1 MSAGP
6 EDGFRRALSDSLGS
20 QKKHK
25 VKRVGPKYSWLQSFH
40 KVVMTSLPIILTCVC
55 ATAVGLINVYFM
67 GNQTDS
73 ALIAGVGMGSMLINV
88 CFFAVGQGLNGAIET
103 FVSQANGAG

>member
-1 MSAGP
+1 
-6 EDGFRRALSDSLGS
+6 
-20 QKKHK
+20 
-25 VKRVGPKYSWLQSFH
+25 
-40 KVVMTSLPIILTCVC
+40 MTSLPIILTCVC

-88 CFFAVGQGLNGAIET
+88 CFFAVG
-103 FVSQANGAG
+103 